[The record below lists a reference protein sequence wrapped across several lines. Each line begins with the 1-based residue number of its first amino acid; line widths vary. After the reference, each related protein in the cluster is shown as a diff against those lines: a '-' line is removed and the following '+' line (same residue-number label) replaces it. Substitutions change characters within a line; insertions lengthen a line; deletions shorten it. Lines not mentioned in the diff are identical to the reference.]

1 MQNYNKKSHRK
12 KRQSEDSAV
21 GTFYYRKKYFS
32 TPTICLKLHR
42 ALGNRPHPFISDEVC
57 CYLQLLGQCKKY
69 WPGKPPAFTL
79 NIQGHEHS
87 YSATRNEL

>member
-69 WPGKPPAFTL
+69 WPGKPPAFML
-79 NIQGHEHS
+79 NTQGHEHS

>member
-1 MQNYNKKSHRK
+1 MIKNLTEK

-32 TPTICLKLHR
+32 TRTICLKLHR
-42 ALGNRPHPFISDEVC
+42 AQGNHPDPFISDEVC
-57 CYLQLLGQCKKY
+57 SYMQLLGQCKKY
-69 WPGKPPAFTL
+69 WPRKSPPFTF

-87 YSATRNEL
+87 YSATGNEL